1 MRDVRDFP
9 PIDEERLQ
17 FRDRLRFLL
26 HGRAYKR
33 RFAARAAQDG
43 IVFSSLQPSHRLL
56 FAFAAASFAM
66 LIAML
71 SIAGWLGGQLHEARI
86 RNQAMAADL
95 RALRQRSGQPL
106 AAQALPPA
114 GGVPPT
120 TQRAPDVRSE
130 VRPEVRPEVQM
141 VRENPDEGAL
151 PPRPAPEQPRPGL
164 EPPRADWERAD
175 LERARADLEQSRAS
189 SRDLG
194 EQLQHAREQLDS
206 VRSEMAGAKIVETHL
221 SDQLRESE
229 LRLSGMTAE
238 LTRLQAGHSAGTEL
252 VAAQKLRLREL
263 ADRLNAES
271 DTIDRERKLLVADL
285 DIRELMGARSLHI
298 VDVFDVDGKGKTQRP
313 FGRVFYTE
321 GKSLIFYA
329 FDLKGGATFQ
339 AWGQR
344 EARDDSPR
352 SLGIFYVDDQ
362 KQNRWVLKFE
372 DPKVLAEINAVFVTV
387 EPPGGSV
394 KPNRQKMLYAYL
406 NATPNHP

>member
-1 MRDVRDFP
+1 MRNVKDFP
-9 PIDEERLQ
+9 LIDH
-17 FRDRLRFLL
+17 DRLRLRDRVRFLFL
-26 HGRAYKR
+26 GRAYKR
-33 RFAARAAQDG
+33 RFVARAAELG
-43 IVFSSLQPSHRLL
+43 IVFSPTQPSHRFL
-56 FAFAAASFAM
+56 FAAASFAM
-66 LIAML
+66 LSVM
-71 SIAGWLGGQLHEARI
+71 GWLGGQLYEARI

-95 RALRQRSGQPL
+95 HALRQRSGQREPQ
-106 AAQALPPA
+106 AQTALLQINQHA
-114 GGVPPT
+114 
-120 TQRAPDVRSE
+120 
-130 VRPEVRPEVQM
+130 PEVPVG
-141 VRENPDEGAL
+141 RENPDEGAL
-151 PPRPAPEQPRPGL
+151 Q
-164 EPPRADWERAD
+164 
-175 LERARADLEQSRAS
+175 ARADLEQAQAGLEQAQAGLQQARAD

-194 EQLQHAREQLDS
+194 EQLRQAREKLES
-206 VRSEMAGAKIVETHL
+206 LGSEVAGSRIAETRL

-229 LRLSGMTAE
+229 LRLTGLTSE
-238 LTRLQAGHSAGTEL
+238 VTRLQAVRSADTEII
-252 VAAQKLRLREL
+252 ASQKLHLREL
-263 ADRLNAES
+263 TDRINTES

-344 EARDDSPR
+344 EARDESAQ

-387 EPPGGSV
+387 EPPGGSA

>member
-1 MRDVRDFP
+1 MRNAKDFP
-9 PIDEERLQ
+9 PIDQDRLR
-17 FRDRLRFLL
+17 FKDRLRFLFL
-26 HGRAYKR
+26 GRAYKR
-33 RFAARAAQDG
+33 RFAARAAQLG
-43 IVFSSLQPSHRLL
+43 IVFSSRQASHW
-56 FAFAAASFAM
+56 FPIAATSFAM
-66 LIAML
+66 LFAMML
-71 SIAGWLGGQLHEARI
+71 VVGRLGGQLNEARTRI
-86 RNQAMAADL
+86 QAMAADL
-95 RALRQRSGQPL
+95 HALRQREPQL
-106 AAQALPPA
+106 QTALLQ
-114 GGVPPT
+114 T
-120 TQRAPDVRSE
+120 TQRAPE
-130 VRPEVRPEVQM
+130 LPI
-141 VRENPDEGAL
+141 VRENPDERAL
-151 PPRPAPEQPRPGL
+151 HERHDQQPSPDLEQ
-164 EPPRADWERAD
+164 AQAD
-175 LERARADLEQSRAS
+175 LEEARAS
-189 SRDLG
+189 SRDLA
-194 EQLQHAREQLDS
+194 EQLQHTREQIDS
-206 VRSEMAGAKIVETHL
+206 LRSETAGSRIVEARL

-229 LRLSGMTAE
+229 LHLNGMTAE
-238 LTRLQAGHSAGTEL
+238 LTRLQAGRSQDTEL
-252 VAAQKLRLREL
+252 IASQRLRLREL
-263 ADRLNAES
+263 NDRLNAES

-344 EARDDSPR
+344 EARDESAH

>member
-1 MRDVRDFP
+1 MRNVKDFP
-9 PIDEERLQ
+9 LID
-17 FRDRLRFLL
+17 RDRLRFGDRLRFL
-26 HGRAYKR
+26 FLGRAYKR
-33 RFAARAAQDG
+33 RFAARAAQHG
-43 IVFSSLQPSHRLL
+43 IVFASRQPSYRPV
-56 FAFAAASFAM
+56 FAAAGV
-66 LIAML
+66 AML
-71 SIAGWLGGQLHEARI
+71 SVAGWLGAQLHEARI

-95 RALRQRSGQPL
+95 HALRQRSGQRETQP
-106 AAQALPPA
+106 QTALLQIA
-114 GGVPPT
+114 
-120 TQRAPDVRSE
+120 RHA
-130 VRPEVRPEVQM
+130 PEVPIV
-141 VRENPDEGAL
+141 ENPDEAAL
-151 PPRPAPEQPRPGL
+151 Q
-164 EPPRADWERAD
+164 
-175 LERARADLEQSRAS
+175 ARADLEQAQAALQQAQAGLQQARADA
-189 SRDLG
+189 RDLG
-194 EQLQHAREQLDS
+194 DQLRQAREQIESLGSD
-206 VRSEMAGAKIVETHL
+206 VAGSRIAETRL
-221 SDQLRESE
+221 TDRLRESD
-229 LRLSGMTAE
+229 LRLTGLSSE
-238 LTRLQAGHSAGTEL
+238 VTRLQAVGSADTEIM
-252 VAAQKLRLREL
+252 ASQKLHLREL
-263 ADRLNAES
+263 TDRLNTES

-344 EARDDSPR
+344 EARDESAR

-394 KPNRQKMLYAYL
+394 RPNRQKMLYAYL

>member
-33 RFAARAAQDG
+33 RFAARARQHG
-43 IVFSSLQPSHRLL
+43 IVFSSPQPSHQLL

-114 GGVPPT
+114 GVPPT
-120 TQRAPDVRSE
+120 TQRAPE
-130 VRPEVRPEVQM
+130 VRPEVRIVG
-141 VRENPDEGAL
+141 ENPDEGAL
-151 PPRPAPEQPRPGL
+151 PARPAPEQPRPGL
-164 EPPRADWERAD
+164 EPPRAD
-175 LERARADLEQSRAS
+175 LERAQADLEQSRAG

-194 EQLQHAREQLDS
+194 GQLQHAREQIESLG
-206 VRSEMAGAKIVETHL
+206 SEMAGSKIVETHL

-238 LTRLQAGHSAGTEL
+238 LTRLQAGHSADTDL
-252 VAAQKLRLREL
+252 VAAQRLRLRDL
-263 ADRLNAES
+263 TDQLNAKTN
-271 DTIDRERKLLVADL
+271 TIDRERKMLVADL
-285 DIRELMGARSLHI
+285 DIRDLMGARSLHI

-344 EARDDSPR
+344 EARDESAQ
-352 SLGIFYVDDQ
+352 SLGLFYIDDQ
-362 KQNRWVLKFE
+362 KQNRWILKFE